1 MELPAEIITEHKL
14 EQSQIDAIKNYVV
27 NEYVP
32 TIKKE
37 YDGLA
42 NTNAEKIL
50 DGAAKKAKEMF
61 GLNIDREQGEKY
73 GDYVSRL
80 TEKVFEKTKLELN
93 EKEKEIQEK
102 LANFKGGDEFKA
114 QLEVLKAEK
123 DSLLKKVAE
132 LEPLQGIDVKYKEA
146 NEQLSKLKLNV
157 AFNSVKPSFPDTANK
172 YEVNAKWDAF
182 KNQVLAKY
190 NIEIIDNEPIAVDKE
205 NHHKQVKL
213 AELLNNDKNITKLL
227 QGRQQKGNGASSVSK
242 INVDGVPFAIP
253 TEASKEEINL
263 LVREH
268 LIKKYGDA
276 LHANYA
282 HEFSQMLSTIYSA
295 KKG

>member
-157 AFNSVKPSFPDTANK
+157 AFNSVRPSFPDTANK

-182 KNQVLAKY
+182 KNEVLAKY

-213 AELLNNDKNITKLL
+213 AELLNNDKNITELL